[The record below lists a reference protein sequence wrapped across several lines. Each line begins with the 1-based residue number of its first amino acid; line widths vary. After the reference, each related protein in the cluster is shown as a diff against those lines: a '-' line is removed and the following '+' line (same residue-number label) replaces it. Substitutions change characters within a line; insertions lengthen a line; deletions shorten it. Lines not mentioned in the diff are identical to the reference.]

1 MRGIAQQDH
10 GASLKG
16 IDNGLRSELF
26 FLSKRGEV
34 FVQQTAQ
41 GGILRKER
49 CRHGVCLA
57 GCDAGRKKS
66 HSQRSS
72 VVAAASLRQCELRQV
87 HRVWVCPTLSHR
99 TLRPMAPLALVA

>member
-1 MRGIAQQDH
+1 MRGIAQQNH
-10 GASLKG
+10 SSSLKS
-16 IDNGLRSELF
+16 IDNGLRCKLF
-26 FLSKRGEV
+26 FLSKGSEV
-34 FVQQTAQ
+34 FVQQAAQ
-41 GGILRKER
+41 GGILRKKR

-66 HSQRSS
+66 HTQQSI

-99 TLRPMAPLALVA
+99 TLRPTAPLALVA